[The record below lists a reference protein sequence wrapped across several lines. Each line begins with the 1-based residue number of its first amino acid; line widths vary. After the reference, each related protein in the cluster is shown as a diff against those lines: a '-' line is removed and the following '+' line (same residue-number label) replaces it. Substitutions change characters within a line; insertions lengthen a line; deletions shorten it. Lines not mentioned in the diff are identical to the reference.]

1 MVIDEG
7 SFQVKIKWDTQE
19 GLQKQSGF
27 EPDYVVE
34 KRYNSYLDICHA
46 IDALVKS
53 DVFPKPVRNIEQ
65 EDSWNVVNDDG
76 LFSGLYFKHKDEA
89 KFIDGLIRHIIV
101 TRGGVV
107 LA

>member
-7 SFQVKIKWDTQE
+7 SFQVKIKWDTPEGLLQE
-19 GLQKQSGF
+19 GGF
-27 EPDYVVE
+27 APDYVVQ
-34 KRYNSYLDICHA
+34 KKYNSYIEICQA
-46 IDALVKS
+46 IDSLIES
-53 DVFPKPVRNIEQ
+53 DAFPKPVRNIEQ

-101 TRGGVV
+101 TRGGVI